1 MIHTRNTNKD
11 NHMGLRCFHFER
23 AKDISG
29 VSGCGKVAEGCLFL
43 DTGQVVVH
51 WLGEHGSVNI
61 YNSLEDVEYVHGHD
75 GCTHIVFD
83 DPQPAVEGGKKDGN

>member
-1 MIHTRNTNKD
+1 MEINKD
-11 NHMGLRCFHFER
+11 NYMGLRRFHFER

-29 VSGCGKVAEGCLFL
+29 ISGCGKVAEGCLFL

-61 YNSLEDVEYVHGHD
+61 YNSLEDVAYVHGHD
-75 GCTHIVFD
+75 GNTKIIFD
-83 DPQPAVEGGKKDGN
+83 DPQIDSGKKEELKRDGN